1 MHALGFHHE
10 HSRRDRDDFLT
21 VDSSEDENYSK
32 ITELAQ
38 EITKFD
44 PLSIMMYCEHER
56 LVRSGSNKIWKLK

>member
-10 HSRRDRDDFLT
+10 HSRRDRDDFLK
-21 VDSSEDENYSK
+21 VNKPEDYQYSK
-32 ITELAQ
+32 ITKLAQ